1 MLGTSLNSQ
10 KGQGAGRSLPSQGHS
25 CTGGLLGLCRL
36 ALAHIS
42 PGGPVY
48 CSDGFFH
55 PVNVGIST
63 DFKATSGNESAMQG
77 KDRQN

>member
-1 MLGTSLNSQ
+1 MTEVVTELT
-10 KGQGAGRSLPSQGHS
+10 HIY
-25 CTGGLLGLCRL
+25 
-36 ALAHIS
+36 LAHIS